1 MMPGGVRNDGPLRV
15 AEKGP
20 VVLSA
25 LLPSE
30 NLCWGISS
38 ASTAK
43 CGSEVTDEDTSPGNG
58 TPAGEWSQRWQA
70 YLGSVRSPRPSHGHV
85 GILGWEAKAGGL
97 FYPSAATH
105 TLPDLG
111 STASASPSRESAVS
125 RHGSLVTQVFW
136 PRVIPSLVPV
146 SSTETQISHIKVKL
160 YFSSCCSIGNL
171 TKLEVTEFNQ
181 YIFEC

>member
-43 CGSEVTDEDTSPGNG
+43 CGSEVTDEDMSPGNG

-70 YLGSVRSPRPSHGHV
+70 YLGSLKSPRPSHRHV
-85 GILGWEAKAGGL
+85 GILGWEAKGGPL
-97 FYPSAATH
+97 LPFSGNSHSARRGQHHLSFTQQGK
-105 TLPDLG
+105 P
-111 STASASPSRESAVS
+111 AVS

-136 PRVIPSLVPV
+136 PRVIPLLVPV
-146 SSTETQISHIKVKL
+146 PATETQILHIKVKL
-160 YFSSCCSIGNL
+160 YFSSCCSIGNF